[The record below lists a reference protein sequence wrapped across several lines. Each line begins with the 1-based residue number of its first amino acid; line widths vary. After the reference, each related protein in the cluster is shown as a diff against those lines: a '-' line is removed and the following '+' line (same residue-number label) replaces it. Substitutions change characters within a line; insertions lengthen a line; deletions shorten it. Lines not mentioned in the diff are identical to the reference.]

1 VVAVSEHRLPATFS
15 YAQARTAGMSKRQ
28 LYGLRDAGKLETIG
42 RGMYRRADAPVVD
55 VDLLEAAHRAPEA
68 TLCLGSALAQH
79 NLSDIIPAVHE
90 LALPRGRRHPA
101 VTAPVRWHSF
111 DPSTFEIGRQQLRV
125 DAETSI
131 GLYSASRTVI
141 DVYRLR
147 DQEGTEVAHEAL
159 RRWLARRDSQPS
171 TLLTMA
177 RHFPQAQPALRH
189 ALEVLL

>member
-1 VVAVSEHRLPATFS
+1 
-15 YAQARTAGMSKRQ
+15 MSKRQ
-28 LYGLRDAGKLETIG
+28 LYGLRDAGKVETIG
-42 RGMYRRADAPVVD
+42 RGLYRRADAPVVD

-68 TLCLGSALAQH
+68 TLCLDSALARH
-79 NLSDIIPAVHE
+79 NLSDIIPACHE

-111 DPSTFEIGRQQLRV
+111 DPGTFEIGRQQLRV
-125 DAETSI
+125 DTETSI

-159 RRWLARRDSQPS
+159 RRWLTHRDSQPS
-171 TLLTMA
+171 TLLRMA
-177 RHFPQAQPALRH
+177 RHFPQAEPGLRH